1 MGAYSESN
9 VSEDNG
15 AKSKQSARL
24 EEELAHCRE
33 ELRLKTLRL
42 NKFLAHLD
50 QKLRTPLNA
59 IMGFAELLEMQC
71 DDASTADNIKQ
82 ILKAAR
88 ELLDVINREL
98 TQPNQGNGVSNVA
111 AISQCDIL
119 YIEDDAANFAL
130 VQRILEQRPAVKL
143 LQATCGEIGLTL
155 AETHGPKLILLD
167 LNLPDIHGSE
177 VLRRVQQDAATSHI
191 PVVVISADATA
202 SQIERL
208 LSAGARN
215 YLTKPFS
222 IEPFLSV
229 VDEILEEAARITNFS
244 DSATSQ
250 PLQNCEPSV

>member
-1 MGAYSESN
+1 MDANSQSN
-9 VSEDNG
+9 ITEDDG
-15 AKSKQSARL
+15 AKSEQSTRL
-24 EEELAHCRE
+24 EEEFAHCRE

-50 QKLRTPLNA
+50 QELRTPLNA
-59 IMGFAELLEMQC
+59 ITGFAELLEMQC

-98 TQPNQGNGVSNVA
+98 TEPNQGNGVPNVPA
-111 AISQCDIL
+111 TSQCDIL
-119 YIEDDAANFAL
+119 YIEDDPANFAL

-177 VLRRVQQDAATSHI
+177 VLRRVQQDAATMHI
-191 PVVVISADATA
+191 PVVVISANATS

-222 IEPFLSV
+222 IQPFLAV
-229 VDEILEEAARITNFS
+229 VDEILEETDRTN
-244 DSATSQ
+244 
-250 PLQNCEPSV
+250 

>member
-1 MGAYSESN
+1 MDANSQSN
-9 VSEDNG
+9 IREDDA
-15 AKSKQSARL
+15 AKSEQSLRF
-24 EEELAHCRE
+24 EEEFAHCRE

-98 TQPNQGNGVSNVA
+98 TEPNQANGVPNVPA
-111 AISQCDIL
+111 TSQCDIL
-119 YIEDDAANFAL
+119 YIEDDPANFAL
-130 VQRILEQRPAVKL
+130 VQRILEQRPTVKL

-177 VLRRVQQDAATSHI
+177 VLRRVQQDAATMHI
-191 PVVVISADATA
+191 PVVVISANATA

-222 IEPFLSV
+222 IQPFLAV
-229 VDEILEEAARITNFS
+229 VDEILEETDRTN
-244 DSATSQ
+244 
-250 PLQNCEPSV
+250 